1 MTRLV
6 MESINKR
13 FVCRLPF
20 VGRSLLLK
28 TAVLPQ
34 GDVGYAWWAGN
45 ARFINLSGA
54 LLGAHVAH
62 AGMIV
67 FWTGAMT
74 LFEVSHL
81 DTQLPLYEQ
90 GFILLPHVASLGFG
104 VRVARFVGAIHSHAI
119 QSGIRS
125 AIYSRT

>member
-1 MTRLV
+1 MKLSADCSRPKKHLTKERGLAA
-6 MESINKR
+6 
-13 FVCRLPF
+13 
-20 VGRSLLLK
+20 GRCWLC
-28 TAVLPQ
+28 V
-34 GDVGYAWWAGN
+34 VAGN

-67 FWTGAMT
+67 FWTGAMI

-90 GFILLPHVASLGFG
+90 GCILLPHGQFG
-104 VRVARFVGAIHSHAI
+104 IVLNHPGRLLTVPAIVFNPM
-119 QSGIRS
+119 
-125 AIYSRT
+125 